1 MLIGSTVQ
9 VSFPRPRPGVM
20 NCNTV
25 RGIEKIQ
32 AAIAQASSHLRW
44 RAFAETVTR
53 IKEATKASA
62 PDTIATY
69 NRTSLLSR
77 IGAPHIVD
85 VVLTALSASLTVHDM
100 PTQPC
105 IAAFIDGD
113 AHMHGKFSGA
123 HSVWFPTAD
132 MKHLCCEL
140 SAIGYEDVYINR
152 CSQHNWEAGPVAP
165 RPDISKG

>member
-32 AAIAQASSHLRW
+32 ATIAQASSHLRW

-113 AHMHGKFSGA
+113 AHMHGTLSGA